1 MANLGGRPTT
11 YTQELADNICEQLAL
26 GYSLRTV
33 CKADGMPAIASI
45 FNWFRSQ
52 PGFLE
57 QYEKAKQESTDAMAE
72 DLLDI
77 ADNGTNDWMESEDRF
92 GNIGW
97 KLNGENIQ
105 RSRLRADTRKWLM
118 AKMKPKK
125 YGDKLDVTSDGKALP
140 QPIYGGISLKTE
152 EKDIDTV
159 PQ

>member
-1 MANLGGRPTT
+1 MARPTT
-11 YTQELADNICEQLAL
+11 YTQELADKICEQLAL

-33 CKADGMPAIASI
+33 CKADDMPAIASI
-45 FNWFRSQ
+45 FNWFRTK

-77 ADNGTNDWMESEDRF
+77 ADDGTNDWMERHDKN
-92 GNIGW
+92 GNCIGW
-97 KLNGENIQ
+97 QLNGEHVQ

-125 YGDKLDVTSDGKALP
+125 YGDKIDMTTNGKDLP
-140 QPIYGGISLKTE
+140 TPILGGLSQQ
-152 EKDIDTV
+152 DTIIEIK
-159 PQ
+159 P

>member
-1 MANLGGRPTT
+1 MARPTT

-33 CKADGMPAIASI
+33 CKPDNMPCIASI
-45 FNWFRSQ
+45 FNWFRTQ

-77 ADNGTNDWMESEDRF
+77 ADNGTNDYMEYEDRN
-92 GNIGW
+92 GNLGW
-97 KLNGENIQ
+97 KINGENIQ

-125 YGDKLDVTSDGKALP
+125 YGDKIDMTTNGENINKAKELTDEELNAR
-140 QPIYGGISLKTE
+140 ISQYLKNRA
-152 EKDIDTV
+152 I
-159 PQ
+159 